1 MGGCIRAV
9 LNPEIKVVFS
19 LFIRHFISEIKFK
32 QLFAP
37 FPCKYIFIISR
48 ITSEKCRIWLI
59 LAISF
64 SVCFPPQE
72 SDSGARDA
80 AAAYGTG
87 GVGVGHGPGW
97 RRKSDSNLIP
107 GSAGGAVASVSL
119 RWGNAKLVFCLNV
132 PCAVRD
138 LAFVPSGEFDSLRL
152 SPRPGEDRSPSSRSP
167 SPFQPLRS
175 PSPLEISPDTASI
188 SSCPEM
194 VGHMVG
200 EKEKKW
206 NHE

>member
-9 LNPEIKVVFS
+9 LNPEIKVVFC
-19 LFIRHFISEIKFK
+19 LFIRHFISELKFK

-37 FPCKYIFIISR
+37 FPCKYIFRISR
-48 ITSEKCRIWLI
+48 ITSEKCHIWLI

-72 SDSGARDA
+72 SDSGARGA

-87 GVGVGHGPGW
+87 GVRVGHGPGW

-119 RWGNAKLVFCLNV
+119 RWENAKLFFLFFS
-132 PCAVRD
+132 VRD
-138 LAFVPSGEFDSLRL
+138 LDFVPSGESDSLRL

-175 PSPLEISPDTASI
+175 PSPLEVSPDTASI